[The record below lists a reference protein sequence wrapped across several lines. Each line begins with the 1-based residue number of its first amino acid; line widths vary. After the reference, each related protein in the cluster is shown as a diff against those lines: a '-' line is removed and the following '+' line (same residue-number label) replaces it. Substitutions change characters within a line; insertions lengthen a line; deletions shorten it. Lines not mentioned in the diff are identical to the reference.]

1 VQVRLVWDV
10 ALCQNVIFMI
20 ITFYNVYVL
29 NLVMWIKVIK
39 MSYLVNNDYDYR
51 IMYNMT
57 NYFKSYI

>member
-1 VQVRLVWDV
+1 MQVRLVWDV